1 MDAGDGAESIQLGPS
16 PLQEE
21 IAPCESLGLQV
32 SSSRAVNQPSRSI
45 TVAGTFKDLFELAV
59 GYDLCRMQTL

>member
-1 MDAGDGAESIQLGPS
+1 MDARDGAESIQLGPS

-32 SSSRAVNQPSRSI
+32 SSNRAVKEPSRSI

>member
-1 MDAGDGAESIQLGPS
+1 MDARDGAESIQLGPS

-32 SSSRAVNQPSRSI
+32 SSNRAVNERSI